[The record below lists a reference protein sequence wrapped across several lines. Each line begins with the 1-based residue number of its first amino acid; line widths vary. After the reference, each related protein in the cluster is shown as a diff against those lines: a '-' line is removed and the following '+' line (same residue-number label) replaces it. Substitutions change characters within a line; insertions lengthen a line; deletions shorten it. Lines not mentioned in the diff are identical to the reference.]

1 MQLSLRKA
9 ALHGGRATG
18 QVRGGPSIVR
28 NSSFWGYALL
38 APRVRP
44 TYDLQVAASRR
55 RMLQFKDVQH
65 TAGRS
70 DTCNGRLFPQS
81 GVACRPGHVGEYHHH
96 PVLPV
101 LEGRALSAAREDM
114 SGRHVVVALLVAGL
128 GVPLLR
134 RLFSSPVTI
143 VLLLPFF
150 LLFLILGFLAANVA
164 LGYILDLTRPA
175 LRNPLPTAARPLA
188 FSTPAAWQAVL
199 TRSQWSHKAPQSL
212 PPLYPESPVVSAAIN
227 DILILIVR
235 DFVLVWYKEISS
247 SPSFPTA
254 VSSTLH
260 ASMERLLAKAL
271 TLDIPALVVK
281 RVLPKVTA
289 HIEQFR
295 QSEVA
300 LRGAGLERKLTQS
313 EELDLLLASRYA
325 ARGGGK
331 LHPAVENLSSTFTK
345 QSEENHLRDL
355 VEKALP
361 SILPEKEGQSR
372 AVKIVVREIVACAV
386 LYPIME
392 MLSDPDF
399 WNRQIDQVV
408 SGRDV

>member
-1 MQLSLRKA
+1 MC
-9 ALHGGRATG
+9 GGAYA
-18 QVRGGPSIVR
+18 GPAV
-28 NSSFWGYALL
+28 Y
-38 APRVRP
+38 
-44 TYDLQVAASRR
+44 
-55 RMLQFKDVQH
+55 
-65 TAGRS
+65 
-70 DTCNGRLFPQS
+70 GRLPA
-81 GVACRPGHVGEYHHH
+81 VAIAATVTPWKA
-96 PVLPV
+96 PPN
-101 LEGRALSAAREDM
+101 LSSCWSPPYSPDWSEPDAAAEDM
-114 SGRHVVVALLVAGL
+114 SSRHVIIGLLLAGL
-128 GVPLLR
+128 GVPFLK
-134 RLFSSPVTI
+134 RLFSSPVTL

-150 LLFLILGFLAANVA
+150 LLFLILGFLAANIA
-164 LGYILDLTRPA
+164 LGYILDLIRPA
-175 LRNPLPTAARPLA
+175 PRNALPTAARPLA

-199 TRSQWSHKAPQSL
+199 TRSQWSYKAPQSL
-212 PPLYPESPVVSAAIN
+212 PPLYPETPVVSAAIN

-254 VSSTLH
+254 VSATLH

-271 TLDIPALVVK
+271 TLDLSALIVK

-345 QSEENHLRDL
+345 QSEENHLREL

-372 AVKIVVREIVACAV
+372 AVKIVVREIVACSV

-408 SGRDV
+408 SGNYA

>member
-1 MQLSLRKA
+1 M
-9 ALHGGRATG
+9 
-18 QVRGGPSIVR
+18 II
-28 NSSFWGYALL
+28 LL
-38 APRVRP
+38 A
-44 TYDLQVAASRR
+44 LGGLVA
-55 RMLQFKDVQH
+55 
-65 TAGRS
+65 
-70 DTCNGRLFPQS
+70 
-81 GVACRPGHVGEYHHH
+81 
-96 PVLPV
+96 PVLK
-101 LEGRALSAAREDM
+101 RALS
-114 SGRHVVVALLVAGL
+114 
-128 GVPLLR
+128 
-134 RLFSSPVTI
+134 SPIVL
-143 VLLLPFF
+143 VLLLPLF
-150 LLFLILGFLAANVA
+150 LLFLVLGFFALNLA
-164 LGYILDLTRPA
+164 LGYILDSVRPA
-175 LRNPLPTAARPLA
+175 PRNALHTAARPLA

-212 PPLYPESPVVSAAIN
+212 PPLYPDAPVVSAAIN

-260 ASMERLLAKAL
+260 ASMEKLLERAL
-271 TLDIPALVVK
+271 TLDLSALLVK
-281 RVLPKVTA
+281 RILPKITS

-345 QSEENHLRDL
+345 QSEENHLREL
-355 VEKALP
+355 VERALP
-361 SILPEKEGQSR
+361 HILPEKEAQSR

-386 LYPIME
+386 LHPITE

-399 WNRQIDQVV
+399 WNRMIDQVV
-408 SGRDV
+408 SGGDCV